1 MFPHHSSEDVLS
13 IVRGLCFD
21 KSNHNGGAHM
31 LSKSLLVVVTM
42 AAALAGTQLAGAADL
57 PVKAP
62 PMVAPA
68 WSWSGWYVGI
78 NGGFGGNETTY
89 PFSAPTL
96 GTTGQGSL
104 TSSGFFAGGQVGYNW
119 QWSQNWLFGIEA
131 DLQWA
136 NIEAKLA
143 ANAATPVGGL
153 TFSAGTEVN
162 WFGTV
167 RGRIGYIPWDRTL
180 IYGTGGFAYGN
191 TTTRLNVSA
200 PGLAVGF
207 SQDNSQTG
215 WTAGAGLEIAVL
227 PNVSFKTEY
236 LYVDLG
242 KATVFNG
249 VAFGVL
255 PLTVSE
261 NTTFHTVKAGLNWR
275 FATR

>member
-1 MFPHHSSEDVLS
+1 MF
-13 IVRGLCFD
+13 
-21 KSNHNGGAHM
+21 
-31 LSKSLLVVVTM
+31 SKSLLVVVTM

-68 WSWSGWYVGI
+68 WNWSGWYVGI
-78 NGGFGGNETTY
+78 NGGFGGNETKY

-96 GTTGQGSL
+96 GTTGEGSL

-119 QWSQNWLFGIEA
+119 QWSSNWVFGIEA

-143 ANAATPVGGL
+143 ATAATPVGGL
-153 TFSAGTEVN
+153 SLSAGTEVN

-180 IYGTGGFAYGN
+180 VYATGGFAYGN
-191 TTTRLNVSA
+191 TTTRLNVGA
-200 PGLAVGF
+200 PGVAVAF
-207 SQDNSQTG
+207 SQDNTQTG
-215 WTAGAGLEIAVL
+215 WTAGAGFEIAVL

-242 KATVFNG
+242 QATAFNG